1 MRGDPRAGVRMDAT
15 AGDQRVHV
23 NMVAHVPLPG
33 MQRSHHADLSAQPPG
48 IQGQGLQRLG
58 GGPEEEIIDQLLM
71 GAGEGIQAVGQGE
84 GDQKVGNRQEF
95 PELRIAPAVG
105 AVLAALGA
113 MAVAAGMVAVEK
125 FPARVAI
132 IHLAPQ
138 HLGAAGENV
147 LDRLLMAGRHTLA
160 ILLEVGRAIF
170 PHDVRQF
177 QHERVCLRLERL
189 RQALDRLTGLGVG
202 NRGEMRVEGGGL
214 HGLMAQI
221 DLNLAQ
227 VHPGV
232 EQMRGVG
239 MAQGMHR
246 RPFVDAGLLE
256 GRSKGGLHATQ
267 RHRLRGGAGLIPG
280 ASGSREEPD
289 RIVMGEPILSQQRPS
304 GLGERDVAVLAPFAE
319 PHVQQPAGFVDIRD
333 LDMQGLFEA
342 QAAAVNQRQT
352 GSIAQQAHRRK
363 QQVNL
368 LHRQNHRQAFLFGRP
383 DHIKHLPLALQG
395 LFEEAFDAAD
405 RLGHTGPSPVA
416 FVFDVQEVLAQFLF
430 ADVGGRFLDVVGQL
444 AHGAGVGLLGAR
456 REPLE
461 LQILDEALPQIRRD
475 VARSRRNRLPVSQ
488 AEGPPTALQELRV
501 EEFEAADHE

>member
-1 MRGDPRAGVRMDAT
+1 
-15 AGDQRVHV
+15 
-23 NMVAHVPLPG
+23 MVAHVPLPG
-33 MQRSHHADLSAQPPG
+33 MQHADHADLSAQPPG

-71 GAGEGIQAVGQGE
+71 GAGQRVQAMGQGE

-132 IHLAPQ
+132 EHFPPQ

-227 VHPGV
+227 VHAGV

-239 MAQGMHR
+239 MAQGMDR
-246 RPFVDAGLLE
+246 RPFVDPGLFE
-256 GRSKGGLHATQ
+256 GGPKGGLDPAE

-352 GSIAQQAHRRK
+352 GPIAEQPYGGE
-363 QQVNL
+363 NLPDL
-368 LHRQNHRQAFLFGRP
+368 LHRQNDREALFLGRA
-383 DHIKHLPLALQG
+383 DDIQHLPVALQG
-395 LFEEAFDAAD
+395 LFEEAFDPAD

-430 ADVGGRFLDVVGQL
+430 TDVGGRFLDVLRQL

-456 REPLE
+456 REALE
-461 LQILDEALPQIRRD
+461 LQVFDEALPQILRD

-501 EEFEAADHE
+501 EEFEPADRQ